1 MNLAKD
7 GIDIGLR
14 TNHIE
19 PMLEFWTN
27 EIGLPYDE
35 LLKTGPGARQ
45 HRLRLNGSSILKIN
59 HHREPQPDTQP
70 SGYRELFIAQDIQQ
84 PVSIQDP
91 DGNPVTLVPHGWQDI
106 ERIGM
111 RMCVRSLAGSAN
123 FFVHGLKAEA
133 ISANRFRLATS
144 VLYSMSN
151 LICRCL
157 VVCRGLATGTRP
169 FRFIKPTPSTR
180 VCSSEAQQRVS
191 HQQPLAPP
199 REFRLSG
206 TLTITGS
213 RFPSVHRSPVTLS
226 PASENHP
233 TLLSVTTR
241 HL

>member
-111 RMCVRSLAGSAN
+111 RMCVRSLACSAN
-123 FFVHGLKAEA
+123 FFVQGLKAEG
-133 ISANRFRLATS
+133 ISANRFRWATS
-144 VLYSMSN
+144 VFILDEQADLPLSGGMQGLGYRYTTVQVYKTDTEHQD
-151 LICRCL
+151 LLKRGATE
-157 VVCRGLATGTRP
+157 GLAPTTLGTTARISFIRDPDNNWIEISQRASLTGDLEP
-169 FRFIKPTPSTR
+169 
-180 VCSSEAQQRVS
+180 
-191 HQQPLAPP
+191 
-199 REFRLSG
+199 G
-206 TLTITGS
+206 
-213 RFPSVHRSPVTLS
+213 
-226 PASENHP
+226 
-233 TLLSVTTR
+233 
-241 HL
+241 

>member
-59 HHREPQPDTQP
+59 HHREPQPDTRP

-123 FFVHGLKAEA
+123 FFVQGLKAEA
-133 ISANRFRLATS
+133 ISANRFRWATS
-144 VLYSMSN
+144 VFILDEQADLPLSGGMQGLGYRYTTVQVYKTDTEHQG
-151 LICRCL
+151 LLKRGATE
-157 VVCRGLATGTRP
+157 GLAPTTLGTTARISFIRDPDNNWIEISQRASLTGDLEP
-169 FRFIKPTPSTR
+169 
-180 VCSSEAQQRVS
+180 
-191 HQQPLAPP
+191 
-199 REFRLSG
+199 G
-206 TLTITGS
+206 
-213 RFPSVHRSPVTLS
+213 
-226 PASENHP
+226 
-233 TLLSVTTR
+233 
-241 HL
+241 